1 MAVDRPIF
9 GASNSDT
16 SLFTGGALSALET
29 IAGGKN
35 QAQQAMELT
44 RALTPQRQEFDP
56 ALAAMKYFVG
66 MTKAASQKG
75 ATLLG
80 SAAQAVVEPAAYLEQ
95 INDYNRKLTAS
106 QGQTA
111 VTLAG
116 ALKPAKSAAG
126 GFTNK
131 PYTLQKNVDG
141 VGIKGQVVTLTNVMA
156 AQVIKADPTALLEYK
171 APTSGSTSFK
181 AYGVSEANLAG
192 LRTALDLPSLTP
204 DADGNVLLTDAQASV
219 GQTQGLIVPKISPE
233 SDSSETPQ
241 WVTVT
246 ETVASEEEG
255 GEPTINKST
264 KLLTPTEINAL
275 GTDTNKTVTKMEALF
290 TYKDI
295 RDAYS
300 KDQDFKDF
308 KALQTNFDK
317 VNTSYEQAY
326 NLASPKVADLS
337 MIFAY
342 MKMLDPR
349 SVVREGEQ
357 QQARGTGGMFDYLAN
372 TYNSLLGEGSLTDL
386 QRKSFRD
393 AAFAFYT
400 KNATLLTELNGR
412 IVNEAQN
419 QNIQNVGDFIIQP
432 RTYLEPDNL
441 PNGDPNPK
449 AGQST
454 LKVFAKYPGDDKI
467 TDPTQV
473 SLEDLSFLLTAPIT
487 TRLTEENKNKI
498 RAEITRRTQ

>member
-192 LRTALDLPSLTP
+192 LKTALNLPSLTP

-219 GQTQGLIVPKISPE
+219 GQTQGLIVPKVSTT
-233 SDSSETPQ
+233 SSKVGTPKAYS
-241 WVTVT
+241 V
-246 ETVASEEEG
+246 SEE
-255 GEPTINKST
+255 
-264 KLLTPTEINAL
+264 
-275 GTDTNKTVTKMEALF
+275 
-290 TYKDI
+290 
-295 RDAYS
+295 
-300 KDQDFKDF
+300 
-308 KALQTNFDK
+308 
-317 VNTSYEQAY
+317 
-326 NLASPKVADLS
+326 NLA
-337 MIFAY
+337 
-342 MKMLDPR
+342 R
-349 SVVREGEQ
+349 WCCW
-357 QQARGTGGMFDYLAN
+357 
-372 TYNSLLGEGSLTDL
+372 
-386 QRKSFRD
+386 
-393 AAFAFYT
+393 
-400 KNATLLTELNGR
+400 
-412 IVNEAQN
+412 
-419 QNIQNVGDFIIQP
+419 
-432 RTYLEPDNL
+432 
-441 PNGDPNPK
+441 
-449 AGQST
+449 
-454 LKVFAKYPGDDKI
+454 
-467 TDPTQV
+467 
-473 SLEDLSFLLTAPIT
+473 
-487 TRLTEENKNKI
+487 
-498 RAEITRRTQ
+498 